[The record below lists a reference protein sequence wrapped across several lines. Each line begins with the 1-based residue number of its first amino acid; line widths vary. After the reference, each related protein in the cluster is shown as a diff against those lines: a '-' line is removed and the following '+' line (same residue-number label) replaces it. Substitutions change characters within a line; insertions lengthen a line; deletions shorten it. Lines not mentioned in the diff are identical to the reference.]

1 MAIDFLIG
9 NVSHVSKPNDQ
20 GELLSVIG
28 HALGSEQGGI
38 ATQSSEVADADAGFD
53 DLIADLGWMTGGQP
67 PARRERIRRDLLLN
81 PLENAETAP
90 RHGTWRLG

>member
-1 MAIDFLIG
+1 M
-9 NVSHVSKPNDQ
+9 
-20 GELLSVIG
+20 IG
-28 HALGSEQGGI
+28 HVLGSEQGGI
-38 ATQSSEVADADAGFD
+38 ATQSSEVADAGFD

-67 PARRERIRRDLLLN
+67 PARRARIRRDLLLN